1 MVMPAFGVPKQ
12 RVSPMALLP
21 LPEPL
26 YGVAGGIAWVGTAS
40 CASGQCSRGLHRV
53 VVTAT

>member
-1 MVMPAFGVPKQ
+1 MVMRVLGVPKQ

-26 YGVAGGIAWVGTAS
+26 YGVAGGIGIA
-40 CASGQCSRGLHRV
+40 
-53 VVTAT
+53 